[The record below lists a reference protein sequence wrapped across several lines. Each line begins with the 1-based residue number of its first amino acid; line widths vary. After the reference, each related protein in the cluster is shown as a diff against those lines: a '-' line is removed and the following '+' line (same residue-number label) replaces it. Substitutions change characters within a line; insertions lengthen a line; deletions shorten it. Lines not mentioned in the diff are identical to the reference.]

1 MSGTS
6 TMTVS
11 RSARQRLRTARLM
24 LELQSDFVLRMV
36 EITSELQTRP
46 KTKLKAASV
55 QMTEA
60 ASRVIRTVVTFAR
73 EPLMLAIRSDTSI
86 ARTDASRA
94 RGGHLS
100 RERRV
105 AHICHTPNGGCD
117 VDRSREKANG
127 KMGLDGRERP
137 RERERGNGERRCR
150 LPIAEGND
158 ST

>member
-36 EITSELQTRP
+36 EITSELQTSP

-86 ARTDASRA
+86 ARTEASRA
-94 RGGHLS
+94 R
-100 RERRV
+100 
-105 AHICHTPNGGCD
+105 
-117 VDRSREKANG
+117 
-127 KMGLDGRERP
+127 
-137 RERERGNGERRCR
+137 
-150 LPIAEGND
+150 
-158 ST
+158 

>member
-46 KTKLKAASV
+46 KTKLKEASV

-60 ASRVIRTVVTFAR
+60 ASRVIRTVVTFAK

-94 RGGHLS
+94 R
-100 RERRV
+100 
-105 AHICHTPNGGCD
+105 
-117 VDRSREKANG
+117 
-127 KMGLDGRERP
+127 
-137 RERERGNGERRCR
+137 
-150 LPIAEGND
+150 
-158 ST
+158 